1 MIETDLKHMIK
12 DVEALLKKDDRFKEN
27 GDNLYKKQM
36 KKIYQESKYNK
47 KPIDMTGLANLA
59 NLNDTVDIGDL
70 AYIRYINKMLVSAK
84 EKIDD
89 LIHH

>member
-1 MIETDLKHMIK
+1 
-12 DVEALLKKDDRFKEN
+12 
-27 GDNLYKKQM
+27 M

-70 AYIRYINKMLVSAK
+70 SYIRYIDNMLISAK

-89 LIHH
+89 LIYH